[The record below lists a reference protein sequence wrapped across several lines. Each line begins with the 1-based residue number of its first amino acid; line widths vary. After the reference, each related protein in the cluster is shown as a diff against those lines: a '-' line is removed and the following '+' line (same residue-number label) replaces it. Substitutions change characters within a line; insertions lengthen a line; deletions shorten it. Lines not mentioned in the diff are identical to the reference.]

1 VAVSFIVWLGPSG
14 QAKGNRHANLARC
27 AGLEAPLAK
36 RSDTSVVEKLM
47 SCALLNGNGCHFP
60 GLFVDVQNETAATG
74 LVLSSRLKGIF
85 GRDLLKYF
93 ARKQAVS
100 YVRGLRGHSRRAH
113 DARDGQQ
120 D

>member
-14 QAKGNRHANLARC
+14 QAKVNRHANLARC

-36 RSDTSVVEKLM
+36 CSDTSVVEKLIP
-47 SCALLNGNGCHFP
+47 CGLFNGDGCHFP
-60 GLFVDVQNETAATG
+60 SLFVDVQNETAATG
-74 LVLSSRLKGIF
+74 LVLSSRFKGIF

-100 YVRGLRGHSRRAH
+100 YIGGLRRQTRRAR
-113 DARDGQQ
+113 DARDG
-120 D
+120 